1 VNWFKSFPALCD
13 GLAADVKVHS
23 AVLDGEIVC
32 LDKQG
37 CSQFNQLFYRRGDPR
52 FYAFDL
58 LFLNGRDLR
67 KLPLFERKA
76 RLRQIIP
83 SQPSRVLLC
92 DCIEAC
98 GEELFGLAC
107 ARDLEGIVA
116 KWKYG
121 RYVSGPETSWIKIK
135 NPNYSQIQGRRERFD
150 KMRKRAASAGS

>member
-1 VNWFKSFPALCD
+1 
-13 GLAADVKVHS
+13 
-23 AVLDGEIVC
+23 VLDGEIVC

-98 GEELFGLAC
+98 GEELLDWRAPVTW
-107 ARDLEGIVA
+107 REL
-116 KWKYG
+116 W
-121 RYVSGPETSWIKIK
+121 RSGST
-135 NPNYSQIQGRRERFD
+135 D
-150 KMRKRAASAGS
+150 AM